1 MEGLTSDIAS
11 ASERAAKLMRDF
23 MKRSMAVKLLLDRLG
38 ISIEASFLRSDL
50 ELMRFRL
57 LVPAEHIRNSGVGV
71 GIVNTAQRSG
81 EEPGGPTR
89 RASRAEQ
96 PA

>member
-1 MEGLTSDIAS
+1 MEGLNSDIAS
-11 ASERAAKLMRDF
+11 ASERAAKLMREF
-23 MKRSMAVKLLLDRLG
+23 MRRSMAVKLLLDRLG

-50 ELMRFRL
+50 ELRL
-57 LVPAEHIRNSGVGV
+57 LVPAEYIRNSGAGASV
-71 GIVNTAQRSG
+71 VNTAQRSG
-81 EEPGGPTR
+81 EDPGGPTR